1 MVEQRKRQR
10 IEENSSFYYDNPD
23 YRLPH
28 FRSSQSDFRESSE
41 SESNVEIK
49 CNEEDHLK
57 KAEEGEWRNSR
68 FWGIRSFDSRGFGKH
83 RVTLHAME
91 MYGTDQDK
99 NLLRVLRDVMEKE
112 TSVQQNK
119 VSEKEASEEA
129 SATTTDEYY
138 YDGGNV
144 SYGACEDDET
154 DDHAY
159 VLAVEDTSVPA
170 SEKHDEKCQLGDAES
185 SDPISEKHDITDGEV
200 SVAVSEQCDISDKP
214 VEKNNEHE
222 KTDINVVQN
231 TEAFINIKPQ
241 NDGTAKL
248 QDVVDMSGQYLVDA
262 STNLVYNIDNIDIS
276 QFTQIY
282 LIDAAPQIDAA
293 PHGEHR
299 ETNYTLKA
307 IVEDVNYI
315 HVKEEDDKMKEIDDK
330 CKEIVTE
337 ATDKEKM
344 EENDVKEGEKQVEV
358 IDEHQKDTVTEGTEK
373 EKLEEHDVKE
383 SEEEVQFIDVKQK
396 EIVEDGIEQENM
408 EECDAKESEEEVQLI
423 DVKQKEFIEDRT
435 EQEKM
440 EKHDVKERG
449 NKEECDVKESEV
461 QVQVIVRHDTNKRPL
476 SDTTC
481 DSSSSDGLKERKS
494 DTDDKKKDEETS
506 CRSDTMYNSADKHD
520 IASCTSH
527 SSKEQKTD
535 VDVDNSSGAEGD
547 SVRLSPDESR
557 VKISNEKLTVVDKPP
572 RLRSETRGQYM
583 CQLALQFT
591 QNQHKKVA
599 ESPSQNYGEDS
610 ILYVVFHTF
619 VSDFNG

>member
-1 MVEQRKRQR
+1 MLKLNAMKK
-10 IEENSSFYYDNPD
+10 IT
-23 YRLPH
+23 
-28 FRSSQSDFRESSE
+28 
-41 SESNVEIK
+41 
-49 CNEEDHLK
+49 LK
-57 KAEEGEWRNSR
+57 KAEEREWRNTG
-68 FWGIRSFDSRGFGKH
+68 FWGIRSFNSRGFGKH
-83 RVTLHAME
+83 RVTLCAME
-91 MYGTDQDK
+91 MYSTDQDK
-99 NLLRVLRDVMEKE
+99 NLLRVLRDVTEKE
-112 TSVQQNK
+112 TSVQQNE

-129 SATTTDEYY
+129 SAMTTDEYY
-138 YDGGNV
+138 YDGGDV

-159 VLAVEDTSVPA
+159 VAAVEDTSVPA
-170 SEKHDEKCQLGDAES
+170 SKKCDKKCQLGDAES
-185 SDPISEKHDITDGEV
+185 SDLISEKRDITDREASLAV
-200 SVAVSEQCDISDKP
+200 SEQCDVSDKPVEKNNKHEKCDITDREASVAVSEQRDISDKP
-214 VEKNNEHE
+214 VEKNNKHE
-222 KTDINVVQN
+222 KTDVNVVQN

-241 NDGTAKL
+241 NDGAAEL

-276 QFTQIY
+276 QFMEIY

-307 IVEDVNYI
+307 IVEDVDDI

-337 ATDKEKM
+337 GTDKEKV

-358 IDEHQKDTVTEGTEK
+358 IDEHQKDIVTEGTEK
-373 EKLEEHDVKE
+373 EKSEEHDVKE
-383 SEEEVQFIDVKQK
+383 SEEEVQLIDVKRK
-396 EIVEDGIEQENM
+396 EIVEDGTEQENM

-435 EQEKM
+435 EQEKT
-440 EKHDVKERG
+440 EKCDVKERR
-449 NKEECDVKESEV
+449 NKEERDVKESEV
-461 QVQVIVRHDTNKRPL
+461 EVQVIVWHDTNKHPL
-476 SDTTC
+476 NDTTC
-481 DSSSSDGLKERKS
+481 DSSTSDGLKERKS

-506 CRSDTMYNSADKHD
+506 CRSNTTYNSADEHD

-557 VKISNEKLTVVDKPP
+557 VKISNENLTVVDKPP

-583 CQLALQFT
+583 C
-591 QNQHKKVA
+591 
-599 ESPSQNYGEDS
+599 
-610 ILYVVFHTF
+610 
-619 VSDFNG
+619 